1 MRYLIK
7 NMKSLNK
14 EVFCIAFML
23 MTISFTIAQEPTIQ
37 DQLIGNWIFD
47 DVTSFA
53 TIEPA
58 TQAKMDS
65 IPQFK
70 TQLIQAY
77 RGRSTYFGGD
87 GSYRVTLADGRSVT
101 GNWSLTP
108 SGTIKITDTQG
119 HVSYQQIAALEN
131 NRLVLIP
138 VTSGNAKSIV
148 TQQHFIKR

>member
-1 MRYLIK
+1 MTNDIK
-7 NMKSLNK
+7 HKKAVL
-14 EVFCIAFML
+14 L
-23 MTISFTIAQEPTIQ
+23 GISMFFILLCSSTTHAQSTGER
-37 DQLIGNWIFD
+37 LIGNWIFD